1 MCEKYSENRENIYIS
16 LRQQVNKRRHYKLTA
31 WLRANKEPFLEQG
44 MTLKSLHRNSSYK
57 RKFFSDTV
65 KLNMYSIS

>member
-16 LRQQVNKRRHYKLTA
+16 LCQQVNKRRHYKLTA